1 MRRAVLVFALLF
13 ASPVFVSP
21 VFVSPVFVS
30 PAWAQP
36 QPAAADAFNSELAA
50 SVFSAALA
58 FTAPRTIEAVTIP
71 QLTVWGMS
79 GVTAADTALTVELR
93 DGGIALDAG
102 GQALFQRAAPPSPTP
117 EAWAQA
123 AADVFA
129 AAWAASPAIRQAGTQ
144 GLISA
149 FFDEIF
155 NHLDPYSR
163 YVAPESADE
172 DRARR
177 SGEAGAG
184 LQVARRGGVLVVQ
197 GVNADGPAGQAG
209 IAAGDRLVAV
219 DGQPTRNELPGTV
232 MDWLNGMEG
241 TAVSLTVR
249 GRNGRLRTVEVER
262 AVTPPETV
270 FAQRAGAVLTLRIT
284 GFSADTA
291 ERVGRE
297 LESAFHA
304 RPATRRPRGL
314 VLDLRG
320 NRGGLLRPAI
330 AAAGLLLDSGLI
342 AVTQGRNPAASH
354 RWAAASGD
362 VTEGVP
368 IVVVVDG
375 RSASAAEILTAA
387 LADQGR
393 AIVVGS
399 STLGKGLVQTI
410 ATLPDGG
417 ELFVTWSR
425 VLAPWGWPVQGLGV
439 LPQVCTSL
447 GQDGT
452 AQQLASLERGTQRLQ
467 PALDRHRMARAPLTT
482 AAVLDLRS
490 ACPAGEGRDWDLV
503 AAQYLLAHP
512 SAYATAR
519 TTPPPGGVSQS
530 PAQPAQ

>member
-1 MRRAVLVFALLF
+1 MRWAVLILALLS
-13 ASPVFVSP
+13 A
-21 VFVSPVFVS
+21 S

-36 QPAAADAFNSELAA
+36 QPAGAGAFNSELAA

-71 QLTVWGMS
+71 QLTVWGMG
-79 GVTAADTALTVELR
+79 GVTAADTALTVGLR

-163 YVAPESADE
+163 YVAPEAADG

-209 IAAGDRLVAV
+209 IVAGDRLVAV
-219 DGQPTRNELPGTV
+219 DDQPTRNESPGTV
-232 MDWLNGMEG
+232 TDWLNGMEG
-241 TAVSLTVR
+241 TAVFLTVR

-270 FAQRAGAVLTLRIT
+270 FPQRAGAVLTLRIT

-291 ERVGRE
+291 QRIGRE
-297 LESAFHA
+297 LDAFHA
-304 RPATRRPRGL
+304 QPAARRPRGL
-314 VLDLRG
+314 LLDLRG

-330 AAAGLLLDSGLI
+330 AAADLLLDSGLI

-354 RWAAASGD
+354 RWAAGSGD

-368 IVVVVDG
+368 IIVVVDG

-425 VLAPWGWPVQGLGV
+425 VLAPWGWPIQGLGV

-467 PALDRHRMARAPLTT
+467 PALDRHRMARPPLTP

-519 TTPPPGGVSQS
+519 TLRPPGGTVPP
-530 PAQPAQ
+530 PAQTPGQ